1 MAQDPK
7 IDSKWWDM
15 CGTFVG
21 HLWDMCGT
29 FVGHL
34 WDICMC
40 DICVTFVSK
49 IDSKT
54 VPQKSSKIDPRLIFW
69 GLGGGPKNG
78 TPSKTPKSEFL
89 LLFTTLQQGPGS
101 QKGTPFR
108 YHFGDPFSQKNGKR
122 GFQKRAKN
130 RPPTGTPVSV
140 QSVSS
145 QCPGSVQEGS
155 RKGTACMEEAVGG
168 GITDAASGRRRAPS

>member
-1 MAQDPK
+1 MCGTCAGHVR
-7 IDSKWWDM
+7 DM
-15 CGTFVG
+15 CGTSA
-21 HLWDMCGT
+21 
-29 FVGHL
+29 
-34 WDICMC
+34 
-40 DICVTFVSK
+40 CVTFVSK

-54 VPQKSSKIDPRLIFW
+54 VPQNPQKIDPRLIFG

-108 YHFGDPFSQKNGKR
+108 YHFGDPFSQKNEKR

-140 QSVSS
+140 QEASRNILHESSTNPPRSLHESSRKPPGSLQEVSRKS
-145 QCPGSVQEGS
+145 PGSVQS
-155 RKGTACMEEAVGG
+155 
-168 GITDAASGRRRAPS
+168 ASSESPV

>member
-1 MAQDPK
+1 
-7 IDSKWWDM
+7 
-15 CGTFVG
+15 
-21 HLWDMCGT
+21 
-29 FVGHL
+29 
-34 WDICMC
+34 MC

-140 QSVSS
+140 QESSRNILHESSTSPPRVLHESRKPPRSLQEVSRK
-145 QCPGSVQEGS
+145 CPVSVQ
-155 RKGTACMEEAVGG
+155 
-168 GITDAASGRRRAPS
+168 

>member
-1 MAQDPK
+1 MSHKCHTSVAQVSHK
-7 IDSKWWDM
+7 CRASVAQVSHK
-15 CGTFVG
+15 C
-21 HLWDMCGT
+21 H
-29 FVGHL
+29 
-34 WDICMC
+34 
-40 DICVTFVSK
+40 VTFVSK

-54 VPQKSSKIDPRLIFW
+54 VPQKSSKIDPRLIFG

-108 YHFGDPFSQKNGKR
+108 YHFGDPFSQKNEKR

-140 QSVSS
+140 QEVSRKY
-145 QCPGSVQEGS
+145 PGSIQEVSRKYPGRVQEGS
-155 RKGTACMEEAVGG
+155 RAGLLQLNQQLRLDVEFTC
-168 GITDAASGRRRAPS
+168 

>member
-1 MAQDPK
+1 
-7 IDSKWWDM
+7 
-15 CGTFVG
+15 
-21 HLWDMCGT
+21 
-29 FVGHL
+29 
-34 WDICMC
+34 MC
-40 DICVTFVSK
+40 DICVTVVSK

-54 VPQKSSKIDPRLIFW
+54 VPQKSSKIDPRLIFG

-108 YHFGDPFSQKNGKR
+108 YHFGDPFSQKNEKR

-145 QCPGSVQEGS
+145 QRPVSVQSASSQRPVSLQCEARKLCKQAPEKSPLGPRLLINGS
-155 RKGTACMEEAVGG
+155 SQYRPVSSLLNSE
-168 GITDAASGRRRAPS
+168 S